1 MKTEI
6 TSNDSK
12 RYYKTEFGKGYYN
25 ELRDRIIPLIKEAVP
40 ILKIVRNFNLKTEQI
55 GFLITSQDKKS
66 KFVPILGN
74 KTESY
79 YSEDEMMKPISY
91 SYKDLSP
98 DEKLI
103 YNEKYD

>member
-1 MKTEI
+1 MKAEI
-6 TSNDSK
+6 ISNDLK

-40 ILKIVRNFNLKTEQI
+40 IIEIIREFSLKTEQI
-55 GFLITSQDKKS
+55 GFLITSQDKKNN
-66 KFVPILGN
+66 FVQVLGS

-79 YSEDEMMKPISY
+79 YTEEEMIKTISY
-91 SYKDLSP
+91 SYDDLSP

-103 YNEKYD
+103 YNERYD